1 MALLVKDR
9 VREAST
15 TTGTGTLTLDGAV
28 SGFQTFSSAI
38 GDTNTTYYAIVSGAE
53 WEVGLGTVGV
63 GTLSRDT
70 VLESTNANALVNFG
84 AGSKDV
90 FCTYPAERSAYQD
103 ATATVYA
110 PQLAASNGII
120 VNANTVSLD
129 FTIPDNYNAVSVGV
143 VTVDSGVTV
152 TVPSGSRWVV
162 L

>member
-28 SGFQTFSSAI
+28 SGFQTFLGAI

-53 WEVGLGTVGV
+53 WEVGLGTVGA
-63 GTLSRDT
+63 GTLSRDA
-70 VLESTNANALVNFG
+70 VLESTNSNALVNFG

-90 FCTYPAERSAYQD
+90 FCTYPAERGAYQD
-103 ATATVYA
+103 STSTVYA

-120 VNANTVSLD
+120 VNSTTVSVD
-129 FTIPDNYNAVSVGV
+129 FVIPDNYNALTAGPITIDTGISV
-143 VTVDSGVTV
+143 TLPT
-152 TVPSGSRWVV
+152 GSTWVV
-162 L
+162 A